1 MIQQNNPETADMF
14 RCLTVKQPFADAL
27 ITPAYTDA
35 NGVTFGEK
43 SIELRSRPLKYRG
56 DVLICSSQKGV
67 GHTERN
73 GITVGVAE
81 LYDIKPVEQFTEKDW
96 MCTRVSRENWQS
108 IKKGWGWL
116 FRNPR
121 PVVEL
126 PIKGKLGLWWMA
138 APKDSIIE
146 YPRAVQLDANAWYK
160 IMADNYDK
168 LAFPLPPKK

>member
-1 MIQQNNPETADMF
+1 MIQQHNPETTDMF

-56 DVLICSSQKGV
+56 DVLICSSRKGV

-73 GITVGVAE
+73 GITVGVVE

-121 PVVEL
+121 PVVEM
-126 PIKGKLGLWWMA
+126 PVKGKLGLWWLA
-138 APKDSIIE
+138 APPDSIIE
-146 YPRAVQLDANAWYK
+146 YPRAVKLDDAAWRQ
-160 IMADNYDK
+160 IMDSNKDK
-168 LAFPLPPKK
+168 LL